1 MQKWQIATFKTLNDG
16 DTDSDRF
23 NRAIAVADASLFDDV
38 LLRRCKA
45 LHVVV
50 MVMNAM
56 YFFLF
61 FRKFTKNYFIIE
73 KCLRI
78 LRYINSLYYL
88 CCPIFILKTVGIP
101 LPLGACW

>member
-16 DTDSDRF
+16 DTASDKL

-50 MVMNAM
+50 
-56 YFFLF
+56 
-61 FRKFTKNYFIIE
+61 
-73 KCLRI
+73 
-78 LRYINSLYYL
+78 
-88 CCPIFILKTVGIP
+88 
-101 LPLGACW
+101 W